1 MVYKLAAPSRM
12 KDISWIRPG
21 KVAWEWW
28 NHWGIKGVDFEAGIN
43 NETYMHYIDFASRH
57 GIEYVILDEGWAV
70 NLKAD
75 LFQIVPEIDLKKLTA
90 YARQKNVGLI
100 LWQATMPLPA
110 TWNMYAS
117 TIPKWA
123 SKDSRLTLWTGM
135 TRKW

>member
-1 MVYKLAAPSRM
+1 MVEP
-12 KDISWIRPG
+12 
-21 KVAWEWW
+21 
-28 NHWGIKGVDFEAGIN
+28 WGIKGVDFEAGIN

-90 YARQKNVGLI
+90 YA
-100 LWQATMPLPA
+100 
-110 TWNMYAS
+110 S

-123 SKDSRLTLWTGM
+123 SKDSRLTLWIGM

>member
-75 LFQIVPEIDLKKLTA
+75 LFQIVPEIDLKKAHVLC
-90 YARQKNVGLI
+90 
-100 LWQATMPLPA
+100 QAKECRTHPLG
-110 TWNMYAS
+110 
-117 TIPKWA
+117 
-123 SKDSRLTLWTGM
+123 RLPCLCPRHGTCMQALFRNGHQ
-135 TRKW
+135 RIQD

>member
-57 GIEYVILDEGWAV
+57 GIEYVILDEA
-70 NLKAD
+70 
-75 LFQIVPEIDLKKLTA
+75 
-90 YARQKNVGLI
+90 GL
-100 LWQATMPLPA
+100 
-110 TWNMYAS
+110 S
-117 TIPKWA
+117 T
-123 SKDSRLTLWTGM
+123 SRLTFSKLY
-135 TRKW
+135 RKLI